1 MDERTLSAFY
11 RDLLRVFRRL
21 ESKGKSDKEICC
33 MTEGAMCVQ
42 KPSSILLQQ
51 T

>member
-1 MDERTLSAFY
+1 MDERTLSVFY

-21 ESKGKSDKEICC
+21 ESKGKSEKEICC
-33 MTEGAMCVQ
+33 TTERAMCIE
-42 KPSSILLQQ
+42 KPFSILLQQ